1 MQPAPLLACQYIC
14 FLPPEGSMPADHLLF
29 VKSAILNREYR
40 RYAFSRTAD
49 VKQVT
54 WYHNIKYFLTKT
66 ALADDRRL
74 NTQQTKCFVRFSV
87 PDVAADLEENVQ
99 SPSGR
104 DSL

>member
-1 MQPAPLLACQYIC
+1 M
-14 FLPPEGSMPADHLLF
+14 SADHLLF

-40 RYAFSRTAD
+40 RCTFSRTMD
-49 VKQVT
+49 VKQGSRLLG
-54 WYHNIKYFLTKT
+54 YHNIKYSLTKT

-74 NTQQTKCFVRFSV
+74 NTQQTKCFVGFSV
-87 PDVAADLEENVQ
+87 PDVAVDLEENVQ